1 MASFGKS
8 FKTNR
13 SKNFITEDSSQFN
26 VRIKTNTRDI
36 IEIKGDSRKKIIIKN
51 NSKIKK
57 LSEHISFMP
66 IIVNTPEE
74 AVLETKINK
83 LRNASIDR
91 NISVTSFKYLRN
103 LQRYANILKQR
114 NIAIKEREN
123 IKIWNNMFIEKAL
136 KIWNEKKTYNTK
148 INYFLNKESNES
160 FINVKAEIEMKGILE
175 KEQEIYE
182 ELKRNREKE
191 IEKGYTIIGPQKD
204 KINYFLN
211 KKEIKANASQGE
223 KTLFYLLLKK
233 AEAEL
238 IKEKLNNIEPIILL
252 DDVLAKLDK
261 KNRENTVNFFKN
273 NEQTIITHTEKMRD
287 LAINQININD

>member
-1 MASFGKS
+1 
-8 FKTNR
+8 
-13 SKNFITEDSSQFN
+13 
-26 VRIKTNTRDI
+26 
-36 IEIKGDSRKKIIIKN
+36 
-51 NSKIKK
+51 
-57 LSEHISFMP
+57 MP

-83 LRNASIDR
+83 LRNATIDR

-114 NIAIKEREN
+114 NIAIKKREN

-160 FINVKAEIEMKGILE
+160 FINVKAEIEMKGMLE

>member
-1 MASFGKS
+1 LASFGKS

-13 SKNFITEDSSQFN
+13 SKNFITEDCSQFN
-26 VRIKTNTRDI
+26 VKIKTNTRDI

-51 NSKIKK
+51 NTKIKK

-114 NIAIKEREN
+114 NIAIKKREN
-123 IKIWNNMFIEKAL
+123 IKIWNNMFVEKAL
-136 KIWNEKKTYNTK
+136 KIWKEKKTYSTK

-182 ELKRNREKE
+182 ELIRNREKE

-287 LAINQININD
+287 LIINQININD

>member
-13 SKNFITEDSSQFN
+13 SKTFITEDCSQFN
-26 VRIKTNTRDI
+26 ARITTNTRDV

-51 NSKIKK
+51 NTKIKK

-83 LRNASIDR
+83 LRNATIDR
-91 NISVTSFKYLRN
+91 NISVTSFKYLKD
-103 LQRYANILKQR
+103 LQKYANILKQR
-114 NIAIKEREN
+114 NIAIKKREN
-123 IKIWNNMFIEKAL
+123 IKIWDNMFVEQAL
-136 KIWNEKKTYNTK
+136 KIWKEKKTYSTK
-148 INYFLNKESNES
+148 INNFLKEQSDES
-160 FINVKAEIEMKGILE
+160 FINIKAETEIKGILE
-175 KEQEIYE
+175 KEPEIYE
-182 ELKRNREKE
+182 KLKENREKE

-238 IKEKLNNIEPIILL
+238 IKEKSNNIEPIILL

-261 KNRENTVNFFKN
+261 NNRENTVNFFKN

-287 LAINQININD
+287 LTINQININD

>member
-1 MASFGKS
+1 
-8 FKTNR
+8 
-13 SKNFITEDSSQFN
+13 
-26 VRIKTNTRDI
+26 
-36 IEIKGDSRKKIIIKN
+36 
-51 NSKIKK
+51 
-57 LSEHISFMP
+57 MP

-114 NIAIKEREN
+114 NIAIKKREN

-136 KIWNEKKTYNTK
+136 KIWKEKKIYSTK
-148 INYFLNKESNES
+148 INYFLQREPNES
-160 FINVKAEIEMKGILE
+160 FINVKAEIEMKGMLE

-182 ELKRNREKE
+182 ELIRNREKE

-204 KINYFLN
+204 KISYFLN

-287 LAINQININD
+287 LIINQININD